1 MWLFILTVSVRL
13 MERYAG
19 YVILVSWY
27 RVLAWW
33 GSSFCVHYCYRSGT
47 ESKTLNCIN
56 AQYFKLLFFFCF
68 NGGGTLLLHVS
79 RDQFFIEPYYYE
91 ILLWPSLSVI
101 TQRQSRVTESDNV
114 AGKNNNG
121 EHDLCVLWF
130 TLLVKLPPP
139 AHLQSF
145 TFYHMIQAKLEW
157 TPLQADC
164 MSPKWRLL
172 LMSMAQSKSCFCFSF
187 FFFFGGGWFP
197 PLK

>member
-1 MWLFILTVSVRL
+1 MFITVTVQALNPKPWTAS
-13 MERYAG
+13 MHNT
-19 YVILVSWY
+19 SNF
-27 RVLAWW
+27 
-33 GSSFCVHYCYRSGT
+33 SFS
-47 ESKTLNCIN
+47 
-56 AQYFKLLFFFCF
+56 FFFCF

-79 RDQFFIEPYYYE
+79 RDQFFIEPYYCE

-101 TQRQSRVTESDNV
+101 TQRQSRVTESDTV

-164 MSPKWRLL
+164 MSPKWWLL
-172 LMSMAQSKSCFCFSF
+172 LMSMAQSKSCFF
-187 FFFFGGGWFP
+187 FFAFLGGGVISS
-197 PLK
+197 LKIKWVHIPMAAE